1 MSFARTPAFAAAA
14 LFLLCGA
21 ATAAGPY
28 RPFQVGLWT
37 GGAYTDDRTGGFSHC
52 SAGVVYDGGINLFVV
67 GTEGHGWWLGFTSPN
82 WSLTASAS
90 IPVKLQFD
98 GRAPVEVL
106 GTIVDSQ
113 LLLVP
118 APDESHLIDIFR
130 RSSKIAVTVQER
142 SFSLT
147 LAATSVILSELAN
160 CVRNSVA
167 LGSPTPTPP
176 APAAAATA
184 PPAPPPAPPSTFV
197 ARGAT
202 EVEEIR
208 LAQNFLLGA
217 GLPNANLIDT
227 GKPAALANFTAV
239 WRSDEAAGAVKII
252 LPGRD
257 VSGVGIASDLIS
269 VDPKLCKGDF
279 AAARSSGVVD
289 SSVVFRAALSCVE
302 GRDDRTAQYFVTPR
316 RRGGFVVFAIIGN
329 HGAGASASNQLDPDL
344 LGRAAIQAI
353 GADD

>member
-1 MSFARTPAFAAAA
+1 MSFARTPALAAAA

-28 RPFQVGLWT
+28 RPFQIGLWT

-82 WSLTASAS
+82 WSLTPSAS
-90 IPVKLQFD
+90 IPVKMQFD
-98 GRAPVEVL
+98 GRAPAEVL
-106 GTIVDSQ
+106 GTIVNGQ

-118 APDESHLIDIFR
+118 APDESHLIEIFR
-130 RSSKIAVTVQER
+130 RSSKIAVTAQER

-147 LAATSVILSELAN
+147 LAATAGVLSELAN

-167 LGSPTPTPP
+167 LESPAPTPP
-176 APAAAATA
+176 PPAAAATVPPA
-184 PPAPPPAPPSTFV
+184 PPAPSAFV

-208 LAQNFLLGA
+208 LARNFLLGA

-227 GKPAALANFTAV
+227 GKPAALASFTAV

-257 VSGVGIASDLIS
+257 VTGAGIASDLIS

-279 AAARSSGVVD
+279 AAARSSEVVTAA
-289 SSVVFRAALSCVE
+289 SSLEVPCRVSKG
-302 GRDDRTAQYFVTPR
+302 GRIAR
-316 RRGGFVVFAIIGN
+316 RNI
-329 HGAGASASNQLDPDL
+329 S
-344 LGRAAIQAI
+344 
-353 GADD
+353 